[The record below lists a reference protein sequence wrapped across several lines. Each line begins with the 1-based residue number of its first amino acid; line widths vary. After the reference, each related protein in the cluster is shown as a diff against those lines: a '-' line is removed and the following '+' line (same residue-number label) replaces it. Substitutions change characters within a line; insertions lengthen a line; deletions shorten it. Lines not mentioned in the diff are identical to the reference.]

1 MKSETKKII
10 DTAELIKSK
19 QLLSDEL
26 TNLLTDITDSTDVNG
41 DIELVITRTKKVFT
55 IDATSII
62 NKLTNKRNNIDNSVD
77 ALVAKI
83 TING

>member
-62 NKLTNKRNNIDNSVD
+62 NKLTTKRNNIDNSVD

-83 TING
+83 TLS

>member
-26 TNLLTDITDSTDVNG
+26 TALLADIADSTGVNG
-41 DIELVITRTKKVFT
+41 DIELMITRTKKVFT
-55 IDATSII
+55 IDATSIE
-62 NKLTNKRNNIDNSVD
+62 NKLTTKRNNIDSAVD